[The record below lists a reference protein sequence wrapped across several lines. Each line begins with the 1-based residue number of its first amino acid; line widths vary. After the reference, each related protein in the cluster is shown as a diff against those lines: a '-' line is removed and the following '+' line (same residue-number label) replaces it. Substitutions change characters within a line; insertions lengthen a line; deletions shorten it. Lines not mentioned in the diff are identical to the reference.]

1 MSTEIKKRINTG
13 FLLLLVLTLMF
24 LSKIFYLFIS
34 LVVFALAIIE
44 FSKISKM
51 IFRKKTISQFFSNTA
66 FSLYMFFI
74 LMIFII
80 SINDVHLKII
90 LFIILLICVASDI
103 GGILFGKIFK
113 GPKLTS
119 ISPNK
124 TFTGSLGS
132 FIFSIFT
139 STILLSYIFNTNQID
154 NILLGFLISLSV
166 QIGDLFFSFLK
177 RKSSI
182 KNTGNILP
190 GHGGILDRIDGII
203 LGIPVGI
210 LFVLILVF
218 TKWKKKSQ
226 F

>member
-1 MSTEIKKRINTG
+1 
-13 FLLLLVLTLMF
+13 
-24 LSKIFYLFIS
+24 
-34 LVVFALAIIE
+34 
-44 FSKISKM
+44 
-51 IFRKKTISQFFSNTA
+51 
-66 FSLYMFFI
+66 
-74 LMIFII
+74 MIFII
-80 SINDVHLKII
+80 SINDVHKDH
-90 LFIILLICVASDI
+90 FIYNIVNRVASDI
-103 GGILFGKIFK
+103 VEYYLKIFK

-139 STILLSYIFNTNQID
+139 STILLSYIFNTNQIEH
-154 NILLGFLISLSV
+154 LAW
-166 QIGDLFFSFLK
+166 FFDFFMYKLRFIFFFLK

-218 TKWKKKSQ
+218 TK
-226 F
+226 

>member
-1 MSTEIKKRINTG
+1 MNTEIKKRINTG

-51 IFRKKTISQFFSNTA
+51 IYRKKTINQFFSNTA

-90 LFIILLICVASDI
+90 LFMILLICVASDI
-103 GGILFGKIFK
+103 GGIFFGKIFK

-119 ISPNK
+119 ISPKK

-132 FIFSIFT
+132 FIFSILT

-203 LGIPVGI
+203 LGIPIGI

-218 TKWKKKSQ
+218 TK
-226 F
+226 

>member
-24 LSKIFYLFIS
+24 ISKIFYLFIS
-34 LVVFALAIIE
+34 LAVFALAIIE

-51 IFRKKTISQFFSNTA
+51 IYRKKPINQFFSNIV

-103 GGILFGKIFK
+103 GGIFFGKIFK

-139 STILLSYIFNTNQID
+139 STILLNYIFNTNHID

-218 TKWKKKSQ
+218 TK
-226 F
+226 